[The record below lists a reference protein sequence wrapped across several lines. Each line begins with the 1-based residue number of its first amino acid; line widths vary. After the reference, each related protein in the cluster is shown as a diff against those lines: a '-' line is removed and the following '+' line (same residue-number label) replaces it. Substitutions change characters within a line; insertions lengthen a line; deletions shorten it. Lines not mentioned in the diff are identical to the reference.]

1 MGSLYSQNKLTSK
14 INKKAFRQ
22 IAQQP
27 EKILDAPELLDDYYL
42 NLLSWSSQN
51 VLAVALGPAIYLW
64 NASDGSIDALCDLAD
79 DPNGDEEDYVCSLD
93 WTADGKYLSVG
104 TAGSGGNGGET
115 QIWDVEAKKKLRS
128 MDGHTARVSSCAWN
142 NAILTSGSRDTTIIN
157 HDVRVQHHA
166 VATMNGHAGEVCG
179 LKWSP
184 DGEMLASGGND
195 NLVNIWSPNAGGDIL
210 PTFQLTEH
218 QAAVKALAWC
228 PHEAHTLATGGGTN
242 DRTIRFWDTQ
252 RGVCRNSIDTNSQ
265 VCSLVWSP
273 HEKELISSHG
283 YSQNQ
288 LCLWSYPSMC
298 KMTELTV
305 RTIRLLTTFLDR
317 LLTTFL
323 AGLRSHTGGAL
334 CCRGTRREC
343 CTWRCRRTERRW
355 SPAPRM
361 RRCGSGRHLH
371 LRTSHLLFT
380 ALDPSVSC

>member
-1 MGSLYSQNKLTSK
+1 
-14 INKKAFRQ
+14 
-22 IAQQP
+22 
-27 EKILDAPELLDDYYL
+27 
-42 NLLSWSSQN
+42 
-51 VLAVALGPAIYLW
+51 
-64 NASDGSIDALCDLAD
+64 
-79 DPNGDEEDYVCSLD
+79 
-93 WTADGKYLSVG
+93 
-104 TAGSGGNGGET
+104 
-115 QIWDVEAKKKLRS
+115 
-128 MDGHTARVSSCAWN
+128 
-142 NAILTSGSRDTTIIN
+142 
-157 HDVRVQHHA
+157 
-166 VATMNGHAGEVCG
+166 MNGHAGEVCG

-305 RTIRLLTTFLDR
+305 RKT
-317 LLTTFL
+317 
-323 AGLRSHTGGAL
+323 
-334 CCRGTRREC
+334 
-343 CTWRCRRTERRW
+343 
-355 SPAPRM
+355 PA
-361 RRCGSGRHLH
+361 C
-371 LRTSHLLFT
+371 
-380 ALDPSVSC
+380 